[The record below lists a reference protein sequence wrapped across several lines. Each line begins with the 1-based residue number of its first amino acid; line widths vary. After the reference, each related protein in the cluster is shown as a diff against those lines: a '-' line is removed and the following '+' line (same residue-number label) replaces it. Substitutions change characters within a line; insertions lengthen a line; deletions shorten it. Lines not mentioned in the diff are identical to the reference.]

1 MKKINRAQHGKTAKT
16 SNQDKAGERGLTR
29 SVDVLERLSV
39 ALKEETAAI
48 NNFDDEKLKE
58 HGDIIQALFDELTDS
73 MPSAKDLSI
82 DESKNLYGLL
92 KDVKQH
98 REKNRQLLEK
108 LVKNAGEK
116 INKLSVGRQ
125 TLQAYK
131 GLKPDK
137 EELFVKKKC

>member
-1 MKKINRAQHGKTAKT
+1 M
-16 SNQDKAGERGLTR
+16 
-29 SVDVLERLSV
+29 DVLERLSV